1 MKSGNKYVRIYH
13 TIFSISIKILKIK
26 IFKISKWGEKA
37 TRIPNNCLKVPLT
50 ILALIELIH
59 FPHGS
64 WLSGYNTCFPFGQ
77 EFSFMWRVFQST
89 SALSQSSILIRGFR
103 LTNLA
108 VQSLTWLK
116 GWKISL
122 DILPAEYGKK
132 SASGLDM
139 VITIKSLFIQIG
151 WIFIFLSDCWQPGRH
166 SLRHL
171 NKTMLNMHWCWICSQ
186 AECWWNHRAIV
197 HRSSFIMSKE
207 FSLTSPGKCC
217 H

>member
-1 MKSGNKYVRIYH
+1 MRIYH

-37 TRIPNNCLKVPLT
+37 TRIPNNCLKMPLT

-122 DILPAEYGKK
+122 DILPAEYGKNQLVGWIWSLQLNHSSSK
-132 SASGLDM
+132 LAEFLYFYQIADSQEDIASG
-139 VITIKSLFIQIG
+139 T
-151 WIFIFLSDCWQPGRH
+151 
-166 SLRHL
+166 
-171 NKTMLNMHWCWICSQ
+171 
-186 AECWWNHRAIV
+186 
-197 HRSSFIMSKE
+197 
-207 FSLTSPGKCC
+207 
-217 H
+217 